1 MVDRAIINMQKQT
14 IKKQVGF
21 TLVELITVIALLSV
35 LVITALPKF
44 IDISSDAKRA
54 TMRQLE
60 GTLRE
65 ATKLVYLKSVL
76 EGEENISKI
85 AFPPPDVDGILT
97 HYGHPIRSE
106 IQGLVNLS
114 ENDWRIEE
122 QGTYLFILPAD
133 ITAVVNSQAY
143 YDANGTGADACNITF
158 QQSNIRPYPQS
169 ITSHLDG
176 C

>member
-1 MVDRAIINMQKQT
+1 MQKQT

-76 EGEENISKI
+76 EG
-85 AFPPPDVDGILT
+85 
-97 HYGHPIRSE
+97 
-106 IQGLVNLS
+106 
-114 ENDWRIEE
+114 
-122 QGTYLFILPAD
+122 
-133 ITAVVNSQAY
+133 
-143 YDANGTGADACNITF
+143 
-158 QQSNIRPYPQS
+158 
-169 ITSHLDG
+169 
-176 C
+176 

>member
-1 MVDRAIINMQKQT
+1 MQKQT

-76 EGEENISKI
+76 EGEENISKK
-85 AFPPPDVDGILT
+85 ASPDVDGILT
-97 HYGHPIRSE
+97 HYGYPIRSE

-143 YDANGTGADACNITF
+143 NDAIGTGADACNITF
-158 QQSNIRPYPQS
+158 QQSNIRPSPQS